1 VKVRWT
7 PSARAA
13 LRDIKTYIARDSA
26 VYSQNVV
33 DGILRRT
40 RRLKLFPYSG
50 GVVPEYGR
58 KDLREVVS
66 GNYRIIYRV
75 KPAVIEVVAVIHG
88 ARQLP
93 VDPPG

>member
-1 VKVRWT
+1 MKVKWT
-7 PSARAA
+7 PIARGA
-13 LRDIKTYIARDSA
+13 LRDVKTYIARDSA
-26 VYSQNVV
+26 VYAQNVV

-50 GVVPEYGR
+50 GVVQEYGR
-58 KDLREVVS
+58 DDLREIIF

-75 KPAVIEVVAVIHG
+75 KPRVIEVVAVIHG

-93 VDPPG
+93 TDPPE

>member
-1 VKVRWT
+1 MIVRWT
-7 PSARAA
+7 PSAREA
-13 LRDIKTYIARDSA
+13 LRGIKTYIARDSA
-26 VYSQNVV
+26 IYAQNVV

-50 GVVPEYGR
+50 GVVQEYGR
-58 KDLREVVS
+58 EELREVIS

-75 KPAVIEVVAVIHG
+75 KPSAVEVVAVIHC

>member
-1 VKVRWT
+1 MRVQWT

-13 LRDIKTYIARDSA
+13 LKDIKTYIARDSA
-26 VYSQNVV
+26 AYAQNVV

-50 GVVPEYGR
+50 GVVQEYGR
-58 KDLREVVS
+58 EDLREVIS
-66 GNYRIIYRV
+66 GNYRVIYRI
-75 KPAVIEVVAVIHG
+75 KPTVIEVVAVIHG

>member
-1 VKVRWT
+1 MRVQWT

-13 LRDIKTYIARDSA
+13 LKDIQTYIARDSV
-26 VYSQNVV
+26 VYARNVV

-40 RRLKLFPYSG
+40 RRLERFAYSG
-50 GVVPEYGR
+50 GVVQEYGR
-58 KDLREVVS
+58 EDLREVIS

-75 KPAVIEVVAVIHG
+75 KPTVIEVVAVIHG

-93 VDPPG
+93 VDPPE